1 MVPQSSASAAAVQRA
16 VGPLGLAVEVADPG
30 RPTARLKPRHGRS
43 FEAGANPLVL
53 LRRTAFVS
61 SSGGRDTASGGLD
74 KTATAV
80 ALAWAARSGLGQD
93 ATHLAHV
100 CARRT
105 RALDRLA
112 HDQGRHVVR
121 LVAEPEWRLAVGIGE
136 RGNAHEIGLS
146 LHGTHGWPILPGSGL
161 KGLAL
166 AYARNEDPALLR
178 AVFGWPLPGLDPGEV
193 KAAVGGVRFLDALP
207 DGEPPDGQPVAVH
220 LDVLT
225 PHVKPYYD
233 DAIKD
238 VSPAERRPPSEQHKP
253 EVIQFL
259 SVSGRFA
266 VDLVGDDPDH
276 VRLAERWL
284 IEAGEELGAGA
295 KTAAGYG
302 YLRLSKR
309 PLPEGGSLSEGGSP
323 S

>member
-1 MVPQSSASAAAVQRA
+1 MVRQSAAPEAEVRRA
-16 VGPLGLAVEVADPG
+16 VGPLGLAVEADDVS
-30 RPTARLKPRHGRS
+30 LKPRHGRS

-112 HDQGRHVVR
+112 HGQGRHVVR

-146 LHGTHGWPILPGSGL
+146 LHGTHGWPVLPGSGL

-193 KAAVGGVRFLDALP
+193 EAAVGGVRFLDALP
-207 DGEPPDGQPVAVH
+207 DGEPVTVH

-233 DAIKD
+233 GAIKDVSPAEIKD

-253 EVIQFL
+253 EVIAFL

-266 VDLVGDDPDH
+266 VDLVGADPDH

-284 IEAGEELGAGA
+284 TEAGEELGAGA

-309 PLPEGGSLSEGGSP
+309 PPSDWGQSSEEGSP